1 MEVHMS
7 SIAVEHEGS
16 AQHRAASLDL
26 KLEVVVVPVNDVD
39 RAKRFYVGLGFRVDA
54 DYVGG
59 PGFRVVQLTPPGSTC
74 SIIIGEGITSASPG
88 SADGL
93 VLVVYDLE
101 LARAEMIGRGA
112 KVSEPF
118 VDAGGVF
125 HHVGDGQRVPGVDPE
140 DRAYRS
146 QASFS
151 DPDGNTWYL
160 QEVKTPAPGR

>member
-1 MEVHMS
+1 MS
-7 SIAVEHEGS
+7 SIAVEHEGP
-16 AQHRAASLDL
+16 AEHTAVSLDM

-39 RAKRFYVGLGFRVDA
+39 RAKQFYVALGFRVDA

-59 PGFRVVQLTPPGSTC
+59 PGFRVVQLTPPGSKC

-93 VLVVYDLE
+93 VLVIYDLE
-101 LARAEMIGRGA
+101 LARAELIGRGA
-112 KVSEPF
+112 EVSEPF

-125 HHVGDGQRVPGVDPE
+125 HHIGNEQRVPGLDPE
-140 DRAYRS
+140 GRAYRS
-146 QASFS
+146 QASFV